1 MTTTDR
7 PVSGRARSVR
17 SGIPRF
23 AMAPSE
29 LSSMMSNPSQH
40 MAPTLYGPKKWSET
54 FAVSPFFRSV
64 MVIAIGAPAG
74 AAEPTG
80 AVT

>member
-1 MTTTDR
+1 
-7 PVSGRARSVR
+7 
-17 SGIPRF
+17 
-23 AMAPSE
+23 
-29 LSSMMSNPSQH
+29 

-74 AAEPTG
+74 AAEQTG